1 MSIAEH
7 VWRVLGEGGTVERDA
22 VAEVLTTAAA
32 AKDVAWHPTGFVVG
46 KVRVTEH
53 GMLRLHVWP
62 DDERIYGEP
71 HWPVHDHVFSLQ
83 SLVLVGAV
91 VNREHAV
98 ADDPTGSMRRW
109 AVDYGPGRDSRLVPD
124 GQPVAMRSA
133 EPITTR
139 AGETYCVE
147 AGRFHA
153 STVPEGQLAATLVA
167 TRGTARQRPF
177 VLGPSQPREPIAVS
191 RIAVAPE
198 RWRAW
203 VERIAEAW
211 TRS

>member
-22 VAEVLTTAAA
+22 VAEVLATAEA

-46 KVRVTEH
+46 KLSVTER
-53 GMLRLHVWP
+53 GVLRLHVWP

-91 VNREHAV
+91 VSREHEV
-98 ADDPTGSMRRW
+98 ADDRAGSMRRW
-109 AVDYGPGRDSRLVPD
+109 AVDYGPGRASQLVPD
-124 GQPVAMRSA
+124 GEPVVMQPA
-133 EPITTR
+133 EPITTH
-139 AGETYCVE
+139 AGETYAVD

-167 TRGTARQRPF
+167 TRGTERQRPF
-177 VLGPSQPREPIAVS
+177 VLGPAQRHEPIAVR

-198 RWRAW
+198 RWRGW
-203 VERIAEAW
+203 VHRIAEAW